1 MTHRWFRTAIL
12 LLVGCLLPLS
22 AQAGRR
28 PFLWVY
34 DTEVVPERG
43 VELETWVTDF
53 VRRTP
58 TDSRVLWWAPVLG
71 VTDRLELALPV
82 EIGWT
87 QAKDVTQ
94 LLDYGVDLR
103 YRLANPDRVESGPIV
118 PLLRLG
124 AYRLARGPE
133 VLRLEGDLVLAVDL
147 GSRVHLAL
155 NGGGRYGVRGE
166 HWTTAYGAG
175 LAFAAT
181 DELKLGAEF
190 FAMAPYETPG
200 AKPFSTLGPTV
211 GWTHGRM
218 WITAGVLAGLTE
230 DSVRWMSRLLWAVAW

>member
-1 MTHRWFRTAIL
+1 MIHRLVSTAIL

-22 AQAGRR
+22 AHAGRR

-43 VELETWVTDF
+43 VEFETWVTDF
-53 VRRTP
+53 SRRSSN
-58 TDSRVLWWAPVLG
+58 DAKVLWWAPILG
-71 VTDRLELALPV
+71 LTERLEMALPV
-82 EIGWT
+82 QIGWSQKT
-87 QAKDVTQ
+87 DTTQ

-103 YRLANPDRVESGPIV
+103 WRLANPDRIEAGPIV
-118 PLLRLG
+118 PLIRVG

-133 VLRLEGDLVLAVDL
+133 VLRLETDLVLAIDL
-147 GSRVHLAL
+147 GSRLHLAL

-166 HWTTAYGAG
+166 RWTTVYGTG

-181 DELKLGAEF
+181 DQLKLGAEF
-190 FAMAPYETPG
+190 FATAPYDTPK
-200 AKPFSTLGPTV
+200 AKANSTLGPTV

-230 DSVRWMSRLLWAVAW
+230 DSALWMSRLLWAVAW